1 MLNAG
6 LDASKKKITEKNE
19 NQPILDLHVVY
30 TLFERVNQLDQLR
43 MKFAEL
49 VKQNGLEMVSI

>member
-1 MLNAG
+1 LNAG
-6 LDASKKKITEKNE
+6 LDASKKKITDKNE